1 MRSGCDPVHPDNTA
15 HLTWQVP
22 LFFLMMGVVLF
33 AGVLFYTE
41 KGGARQEDFKDMW
54 HFEVL
59 LPARWETA
67 WARCSAVS
75 SAPSVQGGFRA
86 PVAV

>member
-1 MRSGCDPVHPDNTA
+1 MSVARGRAGLGAGAARGAEGCGTDSHGSSVSSGASQRQDGKLEPVNP
-15 HLTWQVP
+15 V
-22 LFFLMMGVVLF
+22 
-33 AGVLFYTE
+33 
-41 KGGARQEDFKDMW
+41 KS